1 MGNYRVAHR
10 YGTALLQSAEEE
22 HLLEQT
28 ALDAEM
34 IAETVRASRELR
46 LALASPVVEKG
57 KKKRILDELFGKRL
71 TPVTARFLDLLTE
84 KDREGQLLDILDEF
98 LHLLDE
104 RRGVLRV
111 EVTSAVDLTEAEKA
125 QLSKDLETRTGK
137 SIVPTFRRDPTII
150 GGFIVRLDDS
160 VIDASLTHQLTLLR
174 ERFLAST
181 GARAE
186 P

>member
-1 MGNYRVAHR
+1 MANYRVAHR

-28 ALDAEM
+28 AVDVEM
-34 IAETVRASRELR
+34 IAQTVRASRELR
-46 LALASPVVEKG
+46 LALASPVVEKA
-57 KKKRILDELFGKRL
+57 KKKRILDELFGRKL

-104 RRGVLRV
+104 RRGILRV
-111 EVTSAVDLTEAEKA
+111 EVTSAVDLTEAEKTR
-125 QLSKDLETRTGK
+125 LRSHLETHTGK
-137 SIVPTFRRDPTII
+137 SIIPTFRRDPTIL

-160 VIDASLTHQLTLLR
+160 VMDASLTHQLNLLR
-174 ERFLAST
+174 ERFLVSA
-181 GARAE
+181 GAGTA

>member
-1 MGNYRVAHR
+1 MGNYRLAHR

-34 IAETVRASRELR
+34 IAETVRSSRELR
-46 LALASPVVEKG
+46 LALASPVIEKA

-71 TPVTARFLDLLTE
+71 SPVTARFLDLLAE

-104 RRGVLRV
+104 RRGVRRV
-111 EVTSAVDLTEAEKA
+111 EVTSAVDLTEAEKTL
-125 QLSKDLETRTGK
+125 LSKDLEVRTGK
-137 SIVPTFRRDPTII
+137 SIVPTFRLDPTIL
-150 GGFIVRLDDS
+150 GGFVVRLDDRI
-160 VIDASLTHQLTLLR
+160 IDASLTHQLTLLR
-174 ERFLAST
+174 ERFLASAGT
-181 GARAE
+181 GTE

>member
-1 MGNYRVAHR
+1 MASYRVAHR
-10 YGTALLQSAEEE
+10 YGTALLQSAEEK

-46 LALASPVVEKG
+46 LALASPVIEKA

-104 RRGVLRV
+104 RRGLLRV
-111 EVTSAVDLTEAEKA
+111 EVTSAVELTEAEKIR
-125 QLSKDLETRTGK
+125 LRSHLETHTGK
-137 SIVPTFRRDPTII
+137 SIIPTFRRDPTIL
-150 GGFIVRLDDS
+150 GGFIVRVDDR

-174 ERFLAST
+174 ERFLTNA
-181 GARAE
+181 GAGAE
-186 P
+186 L